1 MTDPAYFLER
11 NAYFK
16 DDEHIYIQK
25 SDNFDFNG
33 VTHSHH
39 FIELVYIISGS
50 ALHKVGNISYPV
62 RKGDIVMID
71 YNIPHSFS
79 FDALSEEGLV
89 TYDLLFT
96 PEFFNISGIEQ
107 NEFYYLTSS
116 YLFSSVFEE
125 FEIRELPRNL
135 IHSNSRDFLALF
147 MKIYKEFNAQEKGHK
162 SLIRA
167 YVLELIVK
175 IFRELDKQR
184 PNFTDS
190 HKELVLKA
198 IQYMQQ
204 NFKEPITLNNL
215 LPDVFLSNN
224 YFRQLFKKVTGTSIT
239 SYIQE
244 LRISEACRL
253 LETTEVSSAEIA
265 YQCGFNDTKFF
276 YMTFK
281 KEKGMT
287 PAEYR
292 RSLRADERRTDEG
305 NYDIPGAETSGR
317 VQQDSGA

>member
-1 MTDPAYFLER
+1 MQKGWTVLENSSYLLER

-16 DDEHIYIQK
+16 DDEHIFIQK

-33 VTHSHH
+33 VIHSHH
-39 FIELVYIISGS
+39 FIEVVYVLAGS
-50 ALHKVGNISYPV
+50 ALHQVGNISYPV
-62 RKGDIVMID
+62 KKGDIVMID

-79 FDALSEEGLV
+79 FDPLSEDGLV

-125 FEIRELPRNL
+125 FNITELPRNL
-135 IHSNSRDFLALF
+135 IRSNSRDFLALF
-147 MKIYKEFNAQEKGHK
+147 HKIYKEFDSRDKGHK

-198 IQYMQQ
+198 IEYMQQ
-204 NFKEPITLNNL
+204 NYKEPITLNNL
-215 LPDVFLSNN
+215 LPDIFLSNN

-239 SYIQE
+239 AYIQE

-253 LETTEVSSAEIA
+253 LETTRLSSAEIA
-265 YQCGFNDTKFF
+265 YKCGFNDTKSF
-276 YMTFK
+276 YITFK

-287 PAEYR
+287 PGEYR
-292 RSLRADERRTDEG
+292 RSQEERK
-305 NYDIPGAETSGR
+305 
-317 VQQDSGA
+317 